1 MAAPPP
7 ALPGELVEEILLRLL
22 PEDPA
27 CLLRASLVCKDRG
40 NSVSGPGFR
49 RRLHE
54 LHGAPSVLGLL
65 HGKPS
70 QRFIPTT
77 ASPFF
82 LATPD
87 HRSRRSLDCRHGRA
101 LFLQDAKE
109 LLVWEPITGSQWRV
123 PLPAAFKRSYSTAA
137 VFRAADGCDH
147 RDCLGC
153 LSRVLFVFSSD
164 DDDDGFAT
172 SLSACLYSS
181 ETRAWGS

>member
-1 MAAPPP
+1 MAAPLP
-7 ALPGELVEEILLRLL
+7 ALPGELVEEILLRL
-22 PEDPA
+22 PPDDPA

-65 HGKPS
+65 HGNPS
-70 QRFIPTT
+70 QRATT
-77 ASPFF
+77 ASPFS
-82 LATPD
+82 LAAPD

-123 PLPAAFKRSYSTAA
+123 PLPAAFERGYST
-137 VFRAADGCDH
+137 AADGCDH
-147 RDCLGC
+147 RDCLGGP
-153 LSRVLFVFSSD
+153 FSC
-164 DDDDGFAT
+164 A
-172 SLSACLYSS
+172 LRLLLL
-181 ETRAWGS
+181 